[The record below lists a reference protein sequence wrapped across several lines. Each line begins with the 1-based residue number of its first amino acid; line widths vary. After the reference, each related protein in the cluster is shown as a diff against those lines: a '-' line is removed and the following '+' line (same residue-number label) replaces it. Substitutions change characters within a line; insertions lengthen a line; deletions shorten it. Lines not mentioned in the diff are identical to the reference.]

1 MSAEDS
7 ADKASPESVPKA
19 AQESNGGDRPAL
31 PTHDRSAT
39 GSHSVLALDQPGQE
53 EIVVGLVA
61 GTGAELDPFVKELD
75 EMLHAYDYD
84 ARVIRLSE
92 LLHDFEEWQQLEGK
106 QASWVS
112 EHQDAGDSLRTRLGA
127 KDAMAELAMSAIR
140 ARRDEL
146 LAAGEYRPR
155 TAWVLRTLKRPEEIE
170 ALRRVYRSRF
180 LLMSV
185 HVPEHTRREA
195 LRDRLEREGWAG
207 DGSIERHAIGL
218 IERDQED
225 HQDTHG
231 QDMRATFPLAEF
243 FVDAGSAR
251 ALADSLDRIT
261 RLIFGDPFAT
271 PTRDEHAMAHAHIAA
286 LRSAEMGRQVG
297 ATIMT
302 PNGEIVAVGTNEVPS
317 PAGGLYWGREERHPD
332 EVDQRDFIRQVDAND
347 LWKRKV
353 AEELLCRMRETK
365 WIAADHSDS
374 TLDEFLADLSGTRL
388 RALIEFGRAVHAEMD
403 ALTNAARRGVAVDG
417 TTLVTTT
424 FPCHNCTRHVIA
436 AGIRRLVF
444 IHPYGK
450 SLARELHPDAVDFD
464 PTAEQTDGKRVRF
477 EQFIGVG
484 PTAYERYYTAP
495 ERKDDLGRPLDLRKR
510 DAIPRVLWPEQQ
522 PVQAEVFLAAETDEI
537 DQFQQRCA
545 DKDLKFR
552 NQEESG

>member
-7 ADKASPESVPKA
+7 ADDTSAESGSGPTEEIRGA
-19 AQESNGGDRPAL
+19 DTSEPAED
-31 PTHDRSAT
+31 DRST
-39 GSHSVLALDQPGQE
+39 LRSHDVLAIDELGQE
-53 EIVVGLVA
+53 EIVLGLVA

-92 LLHDFEEWQQLEGK
+92 LLHDFEEWQTLEGK

-112 EHQDAGDSLRTRLGA
+112 EHQDAGDALRTRLDS
-127 KDAMAELAMSAIR
+127 KDAMAELAMSAVR

-146 LAAGEYRPR
+146 LAGDEYHPR

-185 HVPEHTRREA
+185 HVPEQARRES
-195 LRDRLEREGWAG
+195 LRDRLEREGWTG

-231 QDMRATFPLAEF
+231 QNMRATFPLAEF
-243 FVDAGSAR
+243 FVDASSVR

-297 ATIMT
+297 AAIMT

-353 AEELLCRMRETK
+353 AEELLGRMRDTR
-365 WIAADHSDS
+365 WIAADHSDG
-374 TLDEFLADLSGTRL
+374 TLDELLVDLSGTRL

-403 ALTNAARRGVAVDG
+403 ALTNAAQRGVAVDG

-450 SLARELHPDAVDFD
+450 SLARELHSDAVDFD
-464 PTAEQTDGKRVRF
+464 PATEQADGKRVRF

-510 DAIPRVLWPEQQ
+510 DAIPRVLWPEEQ

-545 DKDLKFR
+545 DKGLKFR